1 MTTTDASRPVSR
13 RAAIGLIGAGLA
25 GAPALL
31 RGHWQLFP
39 PSQQAYSERAMR
51 LMRENLVVDLLNQFR
66 FADYAEKP
74 PRSDRWLHE
83 PGSLSATD
91 ADLYLGSGMTALA
104 LGDGARDYDDA
115 IRFFADWNGFLAGYA
130 DWFMRVDDAGDF
142 ARAKQSKKLGIMLT
156 FQNSNHFRR
165 PDDVTQFWGL
175 GQRLSQLTYNFDN
188 GIGSGFLEERD
199 GGLTV
204 FGHSIVERMNGVGM
218 AVDVSHC
225 ADVTTMDALAASKA
239 PVVITHAACRAL
251 MPGHLRC
258 KTDEA
263 IRAMAKTGG
272 VMGINTIRFMV
283 RDREPVT
290 IDHVIDHIDH
300 VVKVVGVQYV
310 AIGSDLDMIGNPNPM
325 HGGGDPRTQP
335 NFARYQ
341 YHEGDG
347 GRITIEGLDHPKRM
361 YDLTDA
367 LIRRGYND
375 QDIGLILG
383 GNAVRV
389 LSQIWSHPVTAP
401 ARG

>member
-1 MTTTDASRPVSR
+1 MREPYALRPVTR
-13 RAAIGLIGAGLA
+13 RAAIGMLGIGLA

-31 RGHWQLFP
+31 RGRWRVFGG
-39 PSQQAYSERAMR
+39 SQSTYSERAIR

-66 FADYAEKP
+66 FPDYAEKP

-83 PGSLSATD
+83 PGSLTVAD

-115 IRFFADWNGFLAGYA
+115 IRFFADWNGFLAGYD
-130 DWFMRVDDAGDF
+130 DWFMRVDDGRDF
-142 ARAKQSKKLGIMLT
+142 ARAKQAKKLGVMLT

-165 PDDVTQFWGL
+165 ADDVNTFWGL

-188 GIGSGFLEERD
+188 GIGSGFLEARD

-225 ADVTTMDALAASKA
+225 ADLTTMDALAASKA

-300 VVKVVGVQYV
+300 VVKLVGVQYV

-335 NFARYQ
+335 NFSRYQ